1 MGSIPAKGK
10 KFISEGW
17 RRFWGGSVET
27 TLKFLER
34 YAQCA
39 IRCAKHYVQ
48 PST

>member
-10 KFISEGW
+10 NFISEGW
-17 RRFWGGSVET
+17 RRFWGGET